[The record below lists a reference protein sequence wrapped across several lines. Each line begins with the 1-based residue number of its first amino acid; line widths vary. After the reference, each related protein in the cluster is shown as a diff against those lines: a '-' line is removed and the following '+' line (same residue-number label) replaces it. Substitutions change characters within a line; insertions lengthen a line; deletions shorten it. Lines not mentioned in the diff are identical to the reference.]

1 MARNKNK
8 SHRTNQTKRLSRF
21 DRVLLE
27 HVQYEQEDSR
37 ARKEGP
43 QSKKTWSEHDFK
55 SLRPLNSRQSS
66 MIESYFTG
74 NHIIASGSAGTGKTY
89 LALWL
94 ALQSVF
100 GGEPQKQIV
109 IVRSAVPSRDIGFL
123 PGDEK
128 EKLAPYEAV
137 YRDSLADL
145 AGRASTYD
153 DMVEAGFIKFMPTS
167 FLRGLTWENSVIVL
181 DEVQNLT
188 FEEIH
193 TVMTRVGK
201 GSRVIVC
208 GDIAQNDFVNT
219 KQESGFQKFVRVS
232 SRMKGFDRIIF
243 TKEDIVR
250 SGFVKS
256 WIIAL
261 EDEEGNSLHH

>member
-1 MARNKNK
+1 MARKNK
-8 SHRTNQTKRLSRF
+8 SHRNEKTKRLTRF
-21 DRVLLE
+21 DRERLDYINHE
-27 HVQYEQEDSR
+27 FQDR
-37 ARKEGP
+37 AARAEGP
-43 QSKKTWSEHDFK
+43 KKRNWTEHDFK
-55 SLRPLNSRQSS
+55 NLKPLNIRQSA

-94 ALQSVF
+94 ASQSVF
-100 GGEPQKQIV
+100 GGDGQKQIV

-137 YRDSLADL
+137 YRDSMHDL
-145 AGRASTYD
+145 TGRASTYD
-153 DMVEAGFIKFMPTS
+153 DMVEEGFIKFMPTS
-167 FLRGLTWENSVIVL
+167 FLRGLTWDNSIIIV

-201 GSRVIVC
+201 GSRIIVC
-208 GDIAQNDFVNT
+208 GDIAQNDFANNT
-219 KQESGFQKFVRVS
+219 KEESGFHKFVRVS
-232 SRMKGFDRIIF
+232 NRMKGFDHIHY
-243 TKEDIVR
+243 TKHDIVR

-261 EDEEGNSLHH
+261 EDEDGNNAV

>member
-1 MARNKNK
+1 MARKNK
-8 SHRTNQTKRLSRF
+8 SHRQQNTKRLSKF
-21 DRVLLE
+21 DKVRLE
-27 HVQYEQEDSR
+27 HISMEFEDR
-37 ARKEGP
+37 AARKDGP
-43 QSKKTWSEHDFK
+43 QVKKSWSEHDFK
-55 SLRPLNSRQSS
+55 NLKPLNQNQAS

-74 NHIIASGSAGTGKTY
+74 NNIIASGSAGTGKTY

-94 ALQSVF
+94 ATQSVF
-100 GGEPQKQIV
+100 GGQPQKEII

-145 AGRASTYD
+145 AGRKSTYD
-153 DMVEAGFIKFMPTS
+153 DMVEAGFVKFMPTS
-167 FLRGLTWENSVIVL
+167 FLRGLTWDNAIIIV

-201 GSRVIVC
+201 NSRIIVC
-208 GDIAQNDFVNT
+208 GDIAQNDFANNT
-219 KQESGFQKFVRVS
+219 KEDSGFDKFVRVS
-232 SRMKGFDRIIF
+232 SRMKGFDRIHY
-243 TKEDIVR
+243 TKHDIVR

-261 EDEEGNSLHH
+261 EDEDGSSLS

>member
-1 MARNKNK
+1 MARNNK
-8 SHRTNQTKRLSRF
+8 SHRNPKTKRLSKF
-21 DRVLLE
+21 DSVRLDHITFE
-27 HVQYEQEDSR
+27 YEDR
-37 ARKEGP
+37 AARKEGP
-43 QSKKTWSEHDFK
+43 QVKKHWSEHDFK
-55 SLRPLNSRQSS
+55 ALKPLNMRQAS
-66 MIESYFTG
+66 MIESYFAN

-100 GGEPQKQIV
+100 GGDSQKQII

-145 AGRASTYD
+145 AGRPNTYD
-153 DMVEAGFIKFMPTS
+153 DMVECGFIKFMPTS
-167 FLRGLTWENSVIVL
+167 FLRGLTWDNSIIIL

-208 GDIAQNDFVNT
+208 GDIAQNDFANSI
-219 KQESGFQKFVRVS
+219 KESSGFEKFVRVS
-232 SRMKGFDRIIF
+232 SRMKGFDRIVY
-243 TKEDIVR
+243 TKDDIVR
-250 SGFVKS
+250 SGFVKQ
-256 WIIAL
+256 WIVSL
-261 EDEEGNSLHH
+261 EEEEGNSL